1 MIGAVQSKNVPVEP
15 EPSRR
20 FNLLFTVE
28 GSGIQGKR
36 RLDKSKMAVQQGK
49 KTIDSITKS
58 GFLQFLPSHCFE
70 TYSVKFYG
78 KEKLSAKILRIY
90 MIELDE
96 NSQNYPSIKV
106 CMKWSLG
113 QFERFIARN
122 TVLC

>member
-1 MIGAVQSKNVPVEP
+1 
-15 EPSRR
+15 
-20 FNLLFTVE
+20 
-28 GSGIQGKR
+28 
-36 RLDKSKMAVQQGK
+36 MAVQQGK
-49 KTIDSITKS
+49 KTIDSITKIRIFAVLS
-58 GFLQFLPSHCFE
+58 SHCFE

-90 MIELDE
+90 MIELNE

-106 CMKWSLG
+106 RVNEWSRG

>member
-1 MIGAVQSKNVPVEP
+1 
-15 EPSRR
+15 
-20 FNLLFTVE
+20 
-28 GSGIQGKR
+28 
-36 RLDKSKMAVQQGK
+36 MAVQQGK

-90 MIELDE
+90 IIELD
-96 NSQNYPSIKV
+96 YPSIKV
-106 CMKWSLG
+106 RVKWSRG

>member
-1 MIGAVQSKNVPVEP
+1 MADTAGQKDYRFYYEIRIFAVFAVALF
-15 EPSRR
+15 R
-20 FNLLFTVE
+20 NLF
-28 GSGIQGKR
+28 
-36 RLDKSKMAVQQGK
+36 
-49 KTIDSITKS
+49 
-58 GFLQFLPSHCFE
+58 
-70 TYSVKFYG
+70 VKFYG

-106 CMKWSLG
+106 RMKWSRG

>member
-1 MIGAVQSKNVPVEP
+1 MINPRWRYKRAK
-15 EPSRR
+15 RLYI
-20 FNLLFTVE
+20 LL
-28 GSGIQGKR
+28 R
-36 RLDKSKMAVQQGK
+36 
-49 KTIDSITKS
+49 KS

-78 KEKLSAKILRIY
+78 KEKLTAKILSVY

-96 NSQNYPSIKV
+96 NSQNYPSMKV
-106 CMKWSLG
+106 RVKWSLS

>member
-1 MIGAVQSKNVPVEP
+1 
-15 EPSRR
+15 
-20 FNLLFTVE
+20 
-28 GSGIQGKR
+28 
-36 RLDKSKMAVQQGK
+36 MAVQQGK
-49 KTIDSITKS
+49 TTIDSITKIRI
-58 GFLQFLPSHCFE
+58 FAILASHCFE

-106 CMKWSLG
+106 RMKWSRG

>member
-1 MIGAVQSKNVPVEP
+1 M
-15 EPSRR
+15 
-20 FNLLFTVE
+20 T
-28 GSGIQGKR
+28 
-36 RLDKSKMAVQQGK
+36 VQQGK

-90 MIELDE
+90 MIKLDE

-106 CMKWSLG
+106 RMKWSRG